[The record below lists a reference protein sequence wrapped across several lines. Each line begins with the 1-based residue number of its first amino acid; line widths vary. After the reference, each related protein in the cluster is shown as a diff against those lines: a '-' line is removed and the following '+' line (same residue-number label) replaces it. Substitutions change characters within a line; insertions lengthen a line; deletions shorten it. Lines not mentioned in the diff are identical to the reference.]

1 MNEQKDVAALCA
13 ALDALP
19 DDESRLPLLIEL
31 LGLDGHQRHE
41 DIVFDLG
48 LLGNPSAIPA
58 IVKAVTAPFPYL
70 EQWGN
75 LHAFQRKCAYA
86 LTRIGTLESRE
97 VLEQLARH
105 SDNHLREYGEEG
117 LSKWPLPFVR
127 R

>member
-1 MNEQKDVAALCA
+1 MNEEKDVAALCA

-58 IVKAVTAPFPYL
+58 IVKAITAPFPYL
-70 EQWGN
+70 EQYASGN
-75 LHAFQRKCAYA
+75 VV
-86 LTRIGTLESRE
+86 LTVAVMGVSRTPE
-97 VLEQLARH
+97 V
-105 SDNHLREYGEEG
+105 
-117 LSKWPLPFVR
+117 
-127 R
+127 